1 LGRNG
6 SKCAAEFD
14 ERFWDG
20 SLEEAGVFIDKVCKA
35 VVIEG
40 GADLLDHHGPLDE
53 VASVENCCQFGKEAM
68 GLGDLSGCCV
78 GKIWKHVK
86 DWTNKGHS

>member
-1 LGRNG
+1 
-6 SKCAAEFD
+6 
-14 ERFWDG
+14 
-20 SLEEAGVFIDKVCKA
+20 
-35 VVIEG
+35 
-40 GADLLDHHGPLDE
+40 
-53 VASVENCCQFGKEAM
+53 M